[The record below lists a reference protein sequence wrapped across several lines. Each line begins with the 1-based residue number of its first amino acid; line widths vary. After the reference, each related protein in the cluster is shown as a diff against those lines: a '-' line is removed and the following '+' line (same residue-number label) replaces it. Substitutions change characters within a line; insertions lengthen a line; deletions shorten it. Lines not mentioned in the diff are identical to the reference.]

1 MLRVLTDYSI
11 AVTVIFIVFI
21 QRVHKVISVYNK
33 VRTIDNRNKK
43 LLTLVRNNKSVLILW
58 VGEIKTGWRDE
69 L

>member
-1 MLRVLTDYSI
+1 MLRVLTDNSI
-11 AVTVIFIVFI
+11 AVTVIFIVLI

-33 VRTIDNRNKK
+33 VRTIDNCDKK
-43 LLTLVRNNKSVLILW
+43 LLTLVVNNKSVLILW